1 MESNPISAVV
11 RVKVSGKSQYGLR
24 RSPLISGKGGFVKDG
39 SHSIGRLVAA
49 EFILG
54 YQNPTQCNQH

>member
-1 MESNPISAVV
+1 MESNPFSAGV

-24 RSPLISGKGGFVKDG
+24 RSPLISGKGGFGKDG

-49 EFILG
+49 EFI
-54 YQNPTQCNQH
+54 